1 MGRRHPDWIK
11 VKAPGDPNYLR
22 LKRIL
27 REKNLHT
34 VCEEA
39 RCPNIGE
46 CWGNKTA
53 TFLILGDTCTR
64 GCRFCAIDKG
74 KPLALDPEEPRNV
87 ALVVKD
93 LGLSHIVVTSVNRD
107 DLPDGGAGHFAKTVF
122 WIKNLNPGIRVELLI
137 PDFAGNLAA
146 LETVVNSGIE
156 ILNHNIETVPRLYGK
171 VRPGHSYECSLN
183 ILREAKRLRRD
194 PSTRAPALAGGSR
207 SGFRPTGVVEGAT
220 GLPVGLHMLTKSGF
234 MVGVG
239 ETGDEVMTILR
250 DLREHEVDIVTIGQY
265 LQPSNRQLRVERY
278 VSPEEFKEFKT
289 AGEKLGFRHVESGP
303 LVRSSYH
310 AWSHVS

>member
-1 MGRRHPDWIK
+1 MPRRHPDWIK
-11 VKAPGDPNYLR
+11 VKAPGNPNYLR
-22 LKRIL
+22 LKRL
-27 REKNLHT
+27 MREKNLHT

-93 LGLSHIVVTSVNRD
+93 LGLDHIVVTSVNRD
-107 DLPDGGAGHFAKTVF
+107 DLPDGGAAHFARTVF

-137 PDFAGNLAA
+137 PDFEGNLDA
-146 LETVVNSGIE
+146 LKTVVQSGIG

-171 VRPGHSYECSLN
+171 VRPGHTYECSVN
-183 ILREAKRLRRD
+183 ILKTAKIM
-194 PSTRAPALAGGSR
+194 
-207 SGFRPTGVVEGAT
+207 RPEV
-220 GLPVGLHMLTKSGF
+220 LTKTG
-234 MVGVG
+234 MMLGVG
-239 ETGDEVMTILR
+239 ENYDEVMATLH
-250 DLREHEVDIVTIGQY
+250 DLRENQVDIVTLGQY
-265 LQPSNRQLRVERY
+265 LQPSPKLLKVERY
-278 VSPEEFKEFKT
+278 LHPDEFKEFKT
-289 AGEKLGFRHVESGP
+289 AADNLGFRHVESGP

-310 AWSHVS
+310 AWSHVN

>member
-1 MGRRHPDWIK
+1 MPRRHPEWIK
-11 VKAPGDPNYLR
+11 VKAPGSPNYLR

-46 CWGNKTA
+46 CWSNKTA

-93 LGLSHIVVTSVNRD
+93 LGLDHIVVTSVNRD
-107 DLPDGGAGHFAKTVF
+107 DLPDGGSSHFAKTVF
-122 WIKNLNPGIRVELLI
+122 WIKSLSPGTRVELLI
-137 PDFAGNLAA
+137 PDFDGNLAA
-146 LETVVNSGIE
+146 VKTVVDSGIE

-171 VRPGHSYECSLN
+171 VRPGHSYECSLDV
-183 ILREAKRLRRD
+183 LKSAKEM
-194 PSTRAPALAGGSR
+194 
-207 SGFRPTGVVEGAT
+207 RPDV
-220 GLPVGLHMLTKSGF
+220 LTKSGF
-234 MVGVG
+234 MLGVG
-239 ETGDEVMTILR
+239 ESYEEVIRTLH
-250 DLREHEVDIVTIGQY
+250 DLRRNQVDIVTLGQY
-265 LQPSNRQLRVERY
+265 LQPSNRQLKVERY
-278 VSPEEFKEFKT
+278 VTPDEFIEFKS
-289 AGEKLGFRHVESGP
+289 AAEKLGFRHVESGP

-310 AWSHVS
+310 AWSHVSSES

>member
-11 VKAPGDPNYLR
+11 VKAPGNPNYLR

-74 KPLALDPEEPRNV
+74 KPVALDPEEPRNV
-87 ALVVKD
+87 ALTVKE
-93 LGLSHIVVTSVNRD
+93 LGLDHIVVTSVNRD
-107 DLPDGGAGHFAKTVF
+107 DLPDGGAAHFAKTVY
-122 WIKNLNPGIRVELLI
+122 WIKSLNPSIRVELLI
-137 PDFAGNLAA
+137 PDFAGNMQAV
-146 LETVVNSGIE
+146 ETVVHSGIE

-171 VRPGHSYECSLN
+171 VRPGHSYAGSLN
-183 ILREAKRLRRD
+183 ILKEAKKLR
-194 PSTRAPALAGGSR
+194 A
-207 SGFRPTGVVEGAT
+207 E
-220 GLPVGLHMLTKSGF
+220 MLTKSGF
-234 MVGVG
+234 MLGVG
-239 ETGDEVMTILR
+239 ESGDEVMATLH
-250 DLREHEVDIVTIGQY
+250 DLREQEVDIVTIGQY
-265 LQPSNRQLRVERY
+265 LQPSNRQLKVERY
-278 VSPEEFKEFKT
+278 VTPAEFHDFK
-289 AGEKLGFRHVESGP
+289 AKAENLGFRHVESGP

-310 AWSHVS
+310 AWSHVA

>member
-1 MGRRHPDWIK
+1 MPRRHPDWIK
-11 VKAPGDPNYLR
+11 VKAPGNPNYLR
-22 LKRIL
+22 LQHIL
-27 REKNLHT
+27 RQKNLHT

-93 LGLSHIVVTSVNRD
+93 LGLDHIVVTSVNRD
-107 DLPDGGAGHFAKTVF
+107 DLPDGGAAHFAKTVF
-122 WIKNLNPGIRVELLI
+122 WIKSLNPQIRVELLI
-137 PDFAGNLAA
+137 PDFDGNLQA
-146 LETVVNSGIE
+146 LKTVVESAIE

-171 VRPGHSYECSLN
+171 VRPGHTYECSLN
-183 ILREAKRLRRD
+183 ILTEAKR
-194 PSTRAPALAGGSR
+194 
-207 SGFRPTGVVEGAT
+207 FRHDV
-220 GLPVGLHMLTKSGF
+220 LTKSGL
-234 MVGVG
+234 MLGVG
-239 ETGDEVMTILR
+239 ETYDEVIATLQE
-250 DLREHEVDIVTIGQY
+250 LRERKVDIVTLGQY
-265 LQPSNRQLRVERY
+265 LQPSNRQLKVDRY
-278 VSPEEFKEFKT
+278 VTPDEFKEFRMV
-289 AGEKLGFRHVESGP
+289 GERLGFRHVESGP

-310 AWSHVS
+310 AWSHVG

>member
-1 MGRRHPDWIK
+1 MPRRHPDWIK
-11 VKAPGDPNYLR
+11 VKPPGSPNYLR

-27 REKNLHT
+27 RQKNLHT

-74 KPLALDPEEPRNV
+74 KPVALDPEEPRNV

-93 LGLSHIVVTSVNRD
+93 LGLDHIVVTSVNRD
-107 DLPDGGAGHFAKTVF
+107 DLPDGGAAHFAKTVF
-122 WIKNLNPGIRVELLI
+122 WIKTLNPQVRVELLI
-137 PDFAGNLAA
+137 PDFEGNLQA
-146 LETVVNSGIE
+146 LKTVVETAIE

-171 VRPGHSYECSLN
+171 VRPGHTYECSLN
-183 ILREAKRLRRD
+183 ILTEAKR
-194 PSTRAPALAGGSR
+194 
-207 SGFRPTGVVEGAT
+207 FRHDV
-220 GLPVGLHMLTKSGF
+220 LTKSGL
-234 MVGVG
+234 MLGVG
-239 ETGDEVMTILR
+239 ETYDEVIATLQE
-250 DLREHEVDIVTIGQY
+250 LREKKVDIITLGQY
-265 LQPSNRQLRVERY
+265 LQPSNRQLKVDRY
-278 VSPEEFKEFKT
+278 VTPDEFKEFRMI
-289 AGEKLGFRHVESGP
+289 GERLGFRHVESGP

-310 AWSHVS
+310 AWSHVG

>member
-1 MGRRHPDWIK
+1 MPRRHPEWIK
-11 VKAPGDPNYLR
+11 VKAPGSPNYLR
-22 LKRIL
+22 LKHIL
-27 REKNLHT
+27 RQKNLHT

-93 LGLSHIVVTSVNRD
+93 LGLDHIVVTSVNRD
-107 DLPDGGAGHFAKTVF
+107 DLPDGGAAHFAKTVF
-122 WIKNLNPGIRVELLI
+122 WIKTLNPQIRVELLI
-137 PDFAGNLAA
+137 PDFDGNLQA
-146 LETVVNSGIE
+146 LKTVVESAIE

-171 VRPGHSYECSLN
+171 VRPGHTYECSLN
-183 ILREAKRLRRD
+183 ILTEAKR
-194 PSTRAPALAGGSR
+194 
-207 SGFRPTGVVEGAT
+207 FRHDV
-220 GLPVGLHMLTKSGF
+220 LTKSGL
-234 MVGVG
+234 MLGVG
-239 ETGDEVMTILR
+239 ETYDEVIATLQE
-250 DLREHEVDIVTIGQY
+250 LREKKVDIVTLGQY
-265 LQPSNRQLRVERY
+265 LQPSNRQLKVDRY
-278 VSPEEFKEFKT
+278 VTPDEFKEFRMV
-289 AGEKLGFRHVESGP
+289 GERLGFRHVESGP

-310 AWSHVS
+310 AWSHVG

>member
-1 MGRRHPDWIK
+1 MPRRHPDWIK
-11 VKAPGDPNYLR
+11 VKAPGSPNYLR
-22 LKRIL
+22 LKHIL
-27 REKNLHT
+27 RQKNLHT

-74 KPLALDPEEPRNV
+74 KPVALDAEEPRNV

-93 LGLSHIVVTSVNRD
+93 LGLAHIVVTSVNRD

-122 WIKNLNPGIRVELLI
+122 WIKALNPQIRVELLI
-137 PDFAGNLAA
+137 PDFDGNLQA
-146 LETVVNSGIE
+146 LKTVVESGIE

-183 ILREAKRLRRD
+183 ILSEAKKYRD
-194 PSTRAPALAGGSR
+194 D
-207 SGFRPTGVVEGAT
+207 V
-220 GLPVGLHMLTKSGF
+220 LTKSGL
-234 MVGVG
+234 MLGVG
-239 ETGDEVMTILR
+239 ETHNEGIVTLEELR
-250 DLREHEVDIVTIGQY
+250 DKKVDIVTLGQY
-265 LQPSNRQLRVERY
+265 LQPSNRQLKVDRY
-278 VSPEEFKEFKT
+278 VTPDEFNEFKM

-310 AWSHVS
+310 AWSHVG

>member
-1 MGRRHPDWIK
+1 MPRRHPDWIK
-11 VKAPGDPNYLR
+11 VKAPGNPNYLR
-22 LKRIL
+22 LKRL
-27 REKNLHT
+27 MREKNLHT

-93 LGLSHIVVTSVNRD
+93 LGLDHIVVTSVNRD
-107 DLPDGGAGHFAKTVF
+107 DLPDGGATHFAKTVF
-122 WIKNLNPGIRVELLI
+122 WIKTLSPGIRVELLI
-137 PDFAGNLAA
+137 PDFQGDLQAVA
-146 LETVVNSGIE
+146 TVVNAGIE

-171 VRPGHSYECSLN
+171 VRPGHSYAGSLKV
-183 ILREAKRLRRD
+183 LHEAKRLR
-194 PSTRAPALAGGSR
+194 PE
-207 SGFRPTGVVEGAT
+207 V
-220 GLPVGLHMLTKSGF
+220 LTKSGF
-234 MVGVG
+234 MLGVG
-239 ETGDEVMTILR
+239 ETAEEVMTTLR
-250 DLREHEVDIVTIGQY
+250 DLRENHVDIVTIGQY

-278 VSPEEFKEFKT
+278 VTPEEFLHFKS
-289 AGEKLGFRHVESGP
+289 AANELGFRHVESGP

-310 AWSHVS
+310 AWSHVRENGELIVND

>member
-11 VKAPGDPNYLR
+11 VKAPGDANYLR

-64 GCRFCAIDKG
+64 GCRFCTIDKG

-122 WIKNLNPGIRVELLI
+122 WIKSLNPGIRVELLI
-137 PDFAGNLAA
+137 PDFEGNLAA
-146 LETVVNSGIE
+146 LETVVDSGIE

-171 VRPGHSYECSLN
+171 VRPGHTYECSLGV
-183 ILREAKRLRRD
+183 LREAKRLRSD
-194 PSTRAPALAGGSR
+194 
-207 SGFRPTGVVEGAT
+207 
-220 GLPVGLHMLTKSGF
+220 MLTKSGF

-239 ETGDEVMTILR
+239 ETGDEVITTLR

-278 VSPEEFKEFKT
+278 LGPEEFKEFKT

-310 AWSHVS
+310 AWNHAPRPREAPPS

>member
-1 MGRRHPDWIK
+1 MPRRHPDWIK
-11 VKAPGDPNYLR
+11 VKPPGNPNYLR

-27 REKNLHT
+27 REKNLHS

-74 KPLALDPEEPRNV
+74 KPLALNPEEPRNV
-87 ALVVKD
+87 GLVVKE
-93 LGLSHIVVTSVNRD
+93 LGLDHIVVTSVNRD
-107 DLPDGGAGHFAKTVF
+107 DLPDGGAAHFAKTVF
-122 WIKNLNPGIRVELLI
+122 WIKSLSPAIRVELLI
-137 PDFAGNLAA
+137 PDFEGNLQA
-146 LETVVNSGIE
+146 LKIVVESGIE

-183 ILREAKRLRRD
+183 ILREAKKLR
-194 PSTRAPALAGGSR
+194 AG
-207 SGFRPTGVVEGAT
+207 
-220 GLPVGLHMLTKSGF
+220 MLTKSGF
-234 MVGVG
+234 MLGVG
-239 ETGDEVMTILR
+239 ENFDEVMTTLQ
-250 DLREHEVDIVTIGQY
+250 DLRENSVDIVTIGQY
-265 LQPSNRQLRVERY
+265 LQPSNRQLKVERY
-278 VSPEEFKEFKT
+278 VPPAEFQKLKDKAEQ
-289 AGEKLGFRHVESGP
+289 LGFRHVEAGP

-310 AWSHVS
+310 AWSHVN

>member
-1 MGRRHPDWIK
+1 MPRRHPDWIK
-11 VKAPGDPNYLR
+11 VKAPGAPNYLR

-93 LGLSHIVVTSVNRD
+93 LGLNHIVVTSVNRD
-107 DLPDGGAGHFAKTVF
+107 DLPDGGSSHFAKTVF
-122 WIKNLNPGIRVELLI
+122 WIKSFSPGIRVELLI
-137 PDFAGNLAA
+137 PDFDGNLAA
-146 LETVVNSGIE
+146 VKTVVDSGIE

-183 ILREAKRLRRD
+183 VLKSAKEM
-194 PSTRAPALAGGSR
+194 
-207 SGFRPTGVVEGAT
+207 RPEV
-220 GLPVGLHMLTKSGF
+220 LTKSGF
-234 MVGVG
+234 MLGVG
-239 ETGDEVMTILR
+239 ESYEEVIGTLH
-250 DLREHEVDIVTIGQY
+250 DLRRNQVDIITLGQY
-265 LQPSNRQLRVERY
+265 LQPSNRQLKVERY
-278 VSPEEFKEFKT
+278 VTPAEFREFKI
-289 AGEKLGFRHVESGP
+289 AAEKLGFRHVESGP

-310 AWSHVS
+310 AWSHVN

>member
-1 MGRRHPDWIK
+1 MARRHPDWIK
-11 VKAPGDPNYLR
+11 VKPPGNPNYLR

-87 ALVVKD
+87 ALVVKE
-93 LGLSHIVVTSVNRD
+93 LGLNHIVVTSVNRD
-107 DLPDGGAGHFAKTVF
+107 DLPDGGANHFAKTVF
-122 WIKNLNPGIRVELLI
+122 WIKNLNPSIRVELLI
-137 PDFAGNLAA
+137 PDFEGNLQA

-171 VRPGHSYECSLN
+171 VRPGHSYDCSLT
-183 ILREAKRLRRD
+183 ILRQAKNM
-194 PSTRAPALAGGSR
+194 RAD
-207 SGFRPTGVVEGAT
+207 V
-220 GLPVGLHMLTKSGF
+220 LTKSGF
-234 MVGVG
+234 MLGVG
-239 ETGDEVMTILR
+239 ESYDEVKRTLH
-250 DLREHEVDIVTIGQY
+250 DLSENHVDIVTIGQY

-278 VSPEEFKEFKT
+278 VTPEEFKRLKT
-289 AGEKLGFRHVESGP
+289 EAETLGFRHVESGP

-310 AWSHVS
+310 AWSHVN

>member
-1 MGRRHPDWIK
+1 MPRRHPDWIK
-11 VKAPGDPNYLR
+11 VKAPGDANYLR

-64 GCRFCAIDKG
+64 GCRFCSIDKG
-74 KPLALDPEEPRNV
+74 RPLALDPEEPRNV

-93 LGLSHIVVTSVNRD
+93 LGLDHIVVTSVNRD

-137 PDFAGNLAA
+137 PDFEGNLAA

-171 VRPGHSYECSLN
+171 VRPGHSYEGSLN
-183 ILREAKRLRRD
+183 ILREAKRLRSD
-194 PSTRAPALAGGSR
+194 PSTRAPALAGDSR
-207 SGFRPTGVVEGAT
+207 SGFRPTGVVEGVT

-239 ETGDEVMTILR
+239 ETGDEVMATLR

-278 VSPEEFKEFKT
+278 LRPEEFKEFKS

>member
-1 MGRRHPDWIK
+1 M
-11 VKAPGDPNYLR
+11 
-22 LKRIL
+22 

-87 ALVVKD
+87 GLVVKD
-93 LGLSHIVVTSVNRD
+93 LALDHIVVTSVNRD
-107 DLPDGGAGHFAKTVF
+107 DLPDGGAAHFAKTVF
-122 WIKNLNPGIRVELLI
+122 WIKTLNPGIRVELLI
-137 PDFAGNLAA
+137 PDFEGNRDA
-146 LETVVNSGIE
+146 LKTVVESGIE

-171 VRPGHSYECSLN
+171 VRPGHSYECSLI
-183 ILREAKRLRRD
+183 ILKEAKRLRD
-194 PSTRAPALAGGSR
+194 D
-207 SGFRPTGVVEGAT
+207 
-220 GLPVGLHMLTKSGF
+220 MLTKSGF
-234 MVGVG
+234 MLGVG
-239 ETGDEVMTILR
+239 ETCDEVMSTLS
-250 DLREHEVDIVTIGQY
+250 DLRAHDVDIVTIGQY
-265 LQPSNRQLRVERY
+265 LQPSERY
-278 VSPEEFKEFKT
+278 VTPDEFREFKSK
-289 AGEKLGFRHVESGP
+289 ADKLGFRHVESGP

-310 AWSHVS
+310 AWSHVN

>member
-11 VKAPGDPNYLR
+11 VKAPGNPNYLR
-22 LKRIL
+22 LKKL
-27 REKNLHT
+27 MREKNLHT

-87 ALVVKD
+87 GLTVKN
-93 LGLSHIVVTSVNRD
+93 LGLDHIVVTSVNRD
-107 DLPDGGAGHFAKTVF
+107 DLADGGADHFAKTVF

-137 PDFAGNLAA
+137 PDFEGNLDA
-146 LETVVNSGIE
+146 LKTVVNSGIE

-171 VRPGHSYECSLN
+171 VRPGHTYECSVN
-183 ILREAKRLRRD
+183 ILKTAK
-194 PSTRAPALAGGSR
+194 AMR
-207 SGFRPTGVVEGAT
+207 SEV
-220 GLPVGLHMLTKSGF
+220 LTKTG
-234 MVGVG
+234 MMLGVG
-239 ETGDEVMTILR
+239 ETRDEVMATLHE
-250 DLREHEVDIVTIGQY
+250 LRENHVDIVTLGQY
-265 LQPSNRQLRVERY
+265 LQPSPKLLKVERY
-278 VSPEEFKEFKT
+278 LHPDEFKEFKT
-289 AGEKLGFRHVESGP
+289 AADKLGFRHVESGP

-310 AWSHVS
+310 AWSHVN

>member
-1 MGRRHPDWIK
+1 MPRRHPDWIK
-11 VKAPGDPNYLR
+11 VKAPGNPNYLR
-22 LKRIL
+22 LKQIL

-74 KPLALDPEEPRNV
+74 KPVALDPEEPRNV

-93 LGLSHIVVTSVNRD
+93 LGLDHIVVTSVNRD
-107 DLPDGGAGHFAKTVF
+107 DLPDGGAAHFAKTVF
-122 WIKNLNPGIRVELLI
+122 WIRALNPQIRVELLI
-137 PDFAGNLAA
+137 PDFDGNLQA
-146 LETVVNSGIE
+146 LKTVVQSGIE

-183 ILREAKRLRRD
+183 ILTEAKKFRD
-194 PSTRAPALAGGSR
+194 D
-207 SGFRPTGVVEGAT
+207 V
-220 GLPVGLHMLTKSGF
+220 LTKSGL
-234 MVGVG
+234 MLGVG
-239 ETGDEVMTILR
+239 ETYNEVIDTLQE
-250 DLREHEVDIVTIGQY
+250 LREKKVDIVTLGQY
-265 LQPSNRQLRVERY
+265 LQPSNRQLKVDRY
-278 VSPEEFKEFKT
+278 VTPDEFKEFKM

-310 AWSHVS
+310 AWSHVG

>member
-1 MGRRHPDWIK
+1 MPRRHPDWIK
-11 VKAPGDPNYLR
+11 VKPPGSPNYLR

-27 REKNLHT
+27 RQKNLHT

-74 KPLALDPEEPRNV
+74 KPVALDPEEPRNV

-93 LGLSHIVVTSVNRD
+93 LGLDHIVVTSVNRD
-107 DLPDGGAGHFAKTVF
+107 DLPDGGAAHFAKTVF
-122 WIKNLNPGIRVELLI
+122 WIKTLNPQVRVELLI
-137 PDFAGNLAA
+137 PDFEGNLQA
-146 LETVVNSGIE
+146 LKTVVETAIE

-171 VRPGHSYECSLN
+171 VRPGHTYECSLN
-183 ILREAKRLRRD
+183 ILTEAKR
-194 PSTRAPALAGGSR
+194 
-207 SGFRPTGVVEGAT
+207 FR
-220 GLPVGLHMLTKSGF
+220 HDMLTKSGL
-234 MVGVG
+234 MLGVG
-239 ETGDEVMTILR
+239 ETYDEVIATLQE
-250 DLREHEVDIVTIGQY
+250 LREKKVDIVTLGQY
-265 LQPSNRQLRVERY
+265 LQPSNRQLKVDRY
-278 VSPEEFKEFKT
+278 VTPDEFKEFRMV
-289 AGEKLGFRHVESGP
+289 GERLGFRHVESGP

-310 AWSHVS
+310 AWSHVG

>member
-1 MGRRHPDWIK
+1 MPRRHPDWIK
-11 VKAPGDPNYLR
+11 VRPPGNPNYLR

-46 CWGNKTA
+46 CWGHNTA

-93 LGLSHIVVTSVNRD
+93 LGLDHIVVTSVNRD
-107 DLPDGGAGHFAKTVF
+107 DLSDGGSNHFAKTVF
-122 WIKNLNPGIRVELLI
+122 WIKALNPAIRVEVLI
-137 PDFAGNLAA
+137 PDFKGDLKA
-146 LETVVNSGIE
+146 LETVVQAGVHV
-156 ILNHNIETVPRLYGK
+156 LNHNIETVPRLYGK
-171 VRPGHSYECSLN
+171 VRPGHTYACSVNVLKT
-183 ILREAKRLRRD
+183 AKEMRRD
-194 PSTRAPALAGGSR
+194 
-207 SGFRPTGVVEGAT
+207 V
-220 GLPVGLHMLTKSGF
+220 LTKTG
-234 MVGVG
+234 MMLGVG
-239 ETGDEVMTILR
+239 ESRDEVMTTLC
-250 DLREHEVDIVTIGQY
+250 DLRANDVDIVTLGQY
-265 LQPSNRQLRVERY
+265 LQPSTRQLPVERY
-278 VSPEEFKEFKT
+278 VTPAEFQEFKQD
-289 AGEKLGFRHVESGP
+289 AEKLGFRHVESGP

-310 AWSHVS
+310 AWSHVT

>member
-1 MGRRHPDWIK
+1 MPRRHPDWIK
-11 VKAPGDPNYLR
+11 VKAPGNPNYLR

-64 GCRFCAIDKG
+64 GCRFCAIEKG
-74 KPLALDPEEPRNV
+74 KPVALDPEEPRNV

-93 LGLSHIVVTSVNRD
+93 LGLDHIVVTSVNRD
-107 DLPDGGAGHFAKTVF
+107 DLPDGGAAHFAKTVF
-122 WIKNLNPGIRVELLI
+122 WIKTLNPQIRVELLI
-137 PDFAGNLAA
+137 PDFEGNLQA
-146 LETVVNSGIE
+146 LKTVVESGIE

-171 VRPGHSYECSLN
+171 VRPGHTYECSVN
-183 ILREAKRLRRD
+183 ILKTAK
-194 PSTRAPALAGGSR
+194 TM
-207 SGFRPTGVVEGAT
+207 RPEV
-220 GLPVGLHMLTKSGF
+220 LTKTG
-234 MVGVG
+234 MMLGVG
-239 ETGDEVMTILR
+239 ETRDEVMATLH
-250 DLREHEVDIVTIGQY
+250 DLRENDVDIVTLGQY
-265 LQPSNRQLRVERY
+265 LQPSPKLLKVERY
-278 VSPEEFKEFKT
+278 LHPEEFKEFKT
-289 AGEKLGFRHVESGP
+289 AADKLGFRHVESGP

-310 AWSHVS
+310 AWSHVN

>member
-1 MGRRHPDWIK
+1 MPRRHPDWIK
-11 VKAPGDPNYLR
+11 VKAPGDANYLR

-64 GCRFCAIDKG
+64 GCRFCSIDKG
-74 KPLALDPEEPRNV
+74 KPAALDPEEPRNV

-93 LGLSHIVVTSVNRD
+93 LGLDHIVVTSVNRD
-107 DLPDGGAGHFAKTVF
+107 DLSDGGAGHFAKTVF

-137 PDFAGNLAA
+137 PDFEGNLAA

-171 VRPGHSYECSLN
+171 VRPGHTYECSLG
-183 ILREAKRLRRD
+183 ILREAKKMRTD
-194 PSTRAPALAGGSR
+194 
-207 SGFRPTGVVEGAT
+207 
-220 GLPVGLHMLTKSGF
+220 MLTKSGF

-239 ETGDEVMTILR
+239 ETGDEVMTTLR
-250 DLREHEVDIVTIGQY
+250 DLRDHQVDIVTIGQY

-278 VSPEEFKEFKT
+278 
-289 AGEKLGFRHVESGP
+289 
-303 LVRSSYH
+303 
-310 AWSHVS
+310 